1 MEGSSPE
8 CHINERIRR
17 QNEDQQLRRPCDVM
31 INETSPRRL
40 VHLRIDLAIDSPE
53 QEAFENVKPYQKVVD
68 EDNANDQGAKRGQS
82 RDRFQRHLGNMRSFR
97 DGNRGV
103 TISGYEEVLHDRIEA
118 PGDLVVQVER
128 LEDVEG
134 VKERR
139 QAIKQI

>member
-1 MEGSSPE
+1 
-8 CHINERIRR
+8 
-17 QNEDQQLRRPCDVM
+17 
-31 INETSPRRL
+31 
-40 VHLRIDLAIDSPE
+40 
-53 QEAFENVKPYQKVVD
+53 
-68 EDNANDQGAKRGQS
+68 
-82 RDRFQRHLGNMRSFR
+82 MRSFR